1 MFPSNSISI
10 RSYTNVRAYGLFCV
24 DICQPASTRS
34 NLLPG
39 KGVFHEGWRINL
51 GRMTLGTKIA
61 APVELLRFL
70 ALRINI
76 VAVANFFGFF
86 FFEVLWRMTAHT
98 AVFIKID
105 TFFADLVRNARGLQL
120 PGTLKTTILCDN
132 PFLFDMFGPGIERIV
147 TT

>member
-1 MFPSNSISI
+1 MALRTEIPASIELLGFFPSSIDI
-10 RSYTNVRAYGLFCV
+10 MAITNL
-24 DICQPASTRS
+24 
-34 NLLPG
+34 
-39 KGVFHEGWRINL
+39 
-51 GRMTLGTKIA
+51 
-61 APVELLRFL
+61 
-70 ALRINI
+70 
-76 VAVANFFGFF
+76 FGFF
-86 FFEVLWRMTAHT
+86 FLEVLWRMTAHT